1 MSRTSSVVSLLAAGL
16 VLAGA
21 SAAAQDRPVPA
32 GAPELVTDRP
42 DFTESSEVVG
52 RGVLQVESG
61 LSFEDDRQEGDRAR
75 VVSAP
80 QLLVRVGVT
89 PRFELR
95 FGGDG
100 FVSQSIRTAG
110 GTLETSG
117 SSDAEIGFKFK
128 LTTAPV
134 AGFDA
139 AILPSL
145 SLPTGRDGLTS
156 GGYDPGV
163 KFTWARELPRGFGLS
178 GNVNAALLTVDDR
191 RDWEPSVSLSM
202 GHGLVGEWSAYWETY
217 GFFDGGSCAC
227 TFNAGV
233 TRGFGENLQLDVEA
247 GRGLTASASDWF
259 VGVGFAVRRLGR

>member
-1 MSRTSSVVSLLAAGL
+1 MSRTFTVLAAGL
-16 VLAGA
+16 LLAGA
-21 SAAAQDRPVPA
+21 SSATAQDRPGA
-32 GAPELVTDRP
+32 AAAPELVTDRP

-61 LSFEDDRQEGDRAR
+61 LTFEDDRQAGERAR

-80 QLLVRVGVT
+80 QVLVRVGMT

-100 FVSQSIRTAG
+100 FVSESIRTAG
-110 GTLETSG
+110 GAFQTSG
-117 SSDAEIGFKFK
+117 SSDAEIGFKYK
-128 LTTAPV
+128 LTGSPV

-156 GGYDPGV
+156 DGYDPGV
-163 KFTWARELPRGFGLS
+163 KLTWARELPRGFGLS
-178 GNVNAALLTVDDR
+178 GNVNGAWLTVDGR
-191 RDWEPSVSLSM
+191 RDWEPSVSVSVS
-202 GHGLVGEWSAYWETY
+202 HGFGANWGAYWETY
-217 GFFDGGSCAC
+217 GFFGEGSCAC
-227 TFNAGV
+227 TFNTGI

-247 GRGLTASASDWF
+247 GRGLTASAPDWF
-259 VGVGFAVRRLGR
+259 VGVGFAVRRLSR